1 MRLKILTI
9 LIASLAW
16 SATVL
21 AEGNVMFEQANSLY
35 HSKNYDSAAK
45 LYTQLVQSGF
55 ASDDLF
61 YNMGNAFYK
70 SGKVGWAIW
79 SYRKSMEIRW
89 AIIALLSFI
98 AFLAQLYVRLI
109 RKKRLSPII
118 GNLLL
123 GIFLL
128 CAFLMFIQYYNGIH
142 HYEAVVVERVF
153 FESEGSSEPEKIPE
167 GTEIK
172 IVDKEPANKKG
183 YVLIQLSD
191 LREGY
196 VSKKGIKRI

>member
-1 MRLKILTI
+1 LDNYLLAKKQIKNP
-9 LIASLAW
+9 LIEQKEIFFLRWWRSFYSLF
-16 SATVL
+16 SIN
-21 AEGNVMFEQANSLY
+21 G
-35 HSKNYDSAAK
+35 
-45 LYTQLVQSGF
+45 
-55 ASDDLF
+55 
-61 YNMGNAFYK
+61 
-70 SGKVGWAIW
+70 
-79 SYRKSMEIRW
+79 W